1 LMSLTQRVF
10 DLTKQLKKNNILNV
24 LVNSFLPV
32 LNYFQIKQEV
42 RVEFT
47 SKSLGVSEI
56 AYCQSN
62 VTNVCS
68 T

>member
-1 LMSLTQRVF
+1 M
-10 DLTKQLKKNNILNV
+10 
-24 LVNSFLPV
+24 NSFLPV